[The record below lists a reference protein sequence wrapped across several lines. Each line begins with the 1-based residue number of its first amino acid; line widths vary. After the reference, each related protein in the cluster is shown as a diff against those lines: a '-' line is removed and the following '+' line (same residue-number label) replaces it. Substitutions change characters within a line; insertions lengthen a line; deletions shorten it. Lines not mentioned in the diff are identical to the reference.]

1 MLKNRYKIM
10 TYPFYDSS
18 GLANYINIFHKAE
31 IQMVI
36 LSGLT
41 FLNPNWI
48 KGYKKTQT
56 FSFQVFCNFVKKNY
70 DSQMAILRPFLFF
83 YISNSI
89 GIFYK
94 IEVQTVIFR
103 CLLCLNVD
111 LIKRY
116 NMILVKM

>member
-18 GLANYINIFHKAE
+18 GLANYINIFHKVE

-48 KGYKKTQT
+48 KGYEKNTNFFISSFLQFCKKKLRFTNGHFT
-56 FSFQVFCNFVKKNY
+56 TISVFF
-70 DSQMAILRPFLFF
+70 
-83 YISNSI
+83 ISNCI

-111 LIKRY
+111 LIKHY